1 VNSEDAIGAYKPVGE
16 GQIYLLGS
24 LFLGLGA
31 ATRVAHV
38 NSFLLSLA
46 DTIHDSFLDKQ
57 RGEVGGVYL
66 YASPPT
72 SSSMGLL
79 SSRSSFAD
87 YRPSR
92 VALIQDSDL

>member
-1 VNSEDAIGAYKPVGE
+1 MNSEDAIGAYKAVGE

-46 DTIHDSFLDKQ
+46 YTIHDSFLDKQ
-57 RGEVGGVYL
+57 LGVVGGRLISLPPL
-66 YASPPT
+66 Y
-72 SSSMGLL
+72 
-79 SSRSSFAD
+79 
-87 YRPSR
+87 
-92 VALIQDSDL
+92 

>member
-1 VNSEDAIGAYKPVGE
+1 MGP
-16 GQIYLLGS
+16 

-57 RGEVGGVYL
+57 RGEVGGDIFL
-66 YASPPT
+66 CPP
-72 SSSMGLL
+72 
-79 SSRSSFAD
+79 
-87 YRPSR
+87 
-92 VALIQDSDL
+92 VALNPPWDLDSILLTLVF